1 MRHTLRLH
9 RRHTLRLHRP
19 ITNSSP
25 PMRNHNKPLTN
36 HLRLPISSRPRR
48 VTQLNLPTRPN
59 LPTRLNL
66 SPHTSR
72 QRRSTLPSQCPITLR
87 RNPHTRHRCT
97 KMPKSTTNNLNH
109 SIVNHNTLRQAD
121 NLI

>member
-1 MRHTLRLH
+1 MRYTLRLH
-9 RRHTLRLHRP
+9 RLHTLRLPRP

-36 HLRLPISSRPRR
+36 HLRLPISSHPRR
-48 VTQLNLPTRPN
+48 VTQLNLPTWP
-59 LPTRLNL
+59 NL
-66 SPHTSR
+66 SPHMSR

-121 NLI
+121 NFLI